1 MLVKIKKNGI
11 LILKKFQIKCAIGK
25 SGLKKNKREGDWAT
39 PKGIFS
45 LDKLYYRAD
54 RIRKIETYLKCRKIK
69 KHMGWCNNP
78 DDKKYNTEFNL
89 KSKKKGEKLFRKDY
103 KYDLFIP
110 INYNKK
116 PVIPNK
122 GSAIFIHLTRNYEPT
137 AGCIS
142 LRLNDFL
149 FILKFIKPN
158 TRIKIA

>member
-1 MLVKIKKNGI
+1 MLIKIKKNGI
-11 LILKKFQIKCAIGK
+11 LILKTFQIKCAIGR
-25 SGLKKNKREGDWAT
+25 SGVKKNKSEGDWAT

-54 RIRKIETYLKCRKIK
+54 RIRKIDTYLKCKKIK
-69 KHMGWCNNP
+69 KNMGWCNDSN
-78 DDKKYNTEFNL
+78 DAKYNTEFNL
-89 KSKKKGEKLFRKDY
+89 KSKTKGEKLFRKDY

-110 INYNKK
+110 INYNTK
-116 PVIPNK
+116 PIIPDK
-122 GSAIFIHLTRNYEPT
+122 GSAIFIHLTRNYKPT

-158 TRIKIA
+158 TKIKIV